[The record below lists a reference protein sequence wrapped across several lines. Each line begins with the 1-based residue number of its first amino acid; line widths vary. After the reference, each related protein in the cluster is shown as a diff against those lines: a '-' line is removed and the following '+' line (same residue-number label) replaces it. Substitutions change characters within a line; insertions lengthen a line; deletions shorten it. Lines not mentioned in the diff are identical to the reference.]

1 MNKRMEEELCVVKYI
16 CIDDDKV
23 MKSFVCTYD
32 EAIKTIDLIKRVD
45 YINIENVD
53 NDYNGD
59 WKVLWIKLKPAESST
74 YLQCIEV
81 YLDFEEDM

>member
-32 EAIKTIDLIKRVD
+32 EAIKTIALIKCVD
-45 YINIENVD
+45 YINIESVD
-53 NDYNGD
+53 DNYDGD
-59 WKVLWIKLKPAESST
+59 WKLLWIKLKPTENSA

-81 YLDFEEDM
+81 YLDFEEDI

>member
-32 EAIKTIDLIKRVD
+32 EAIKTVALIRHMD
-45 YINIENVD
+45 YINIEKVGD
-53 NDYNGD
+53 DYNGD
-59 WKVLWIKLKPAESST
+59 WKVLWMKLKPAESST